1 MAPVAAVDE
10 GGVVGVDAGGDVG
23 TGVGVDVV
31 LFVLLSPQ
39 ATSRTASNRLHIASA
54 DQRVKCFNR
63 VNIKNF
69 MRYTPKLPI
78 VQFGMIVITF
88 CITAPYGVLNKKAY
102 RFEDFL

>member
-1 MAPVAAVDE
+1 MPVAAVDDE

-31 LFVLLSPQ
+31 PLVPLPPQ

-78 VQFGMIVITF
+78 VQFGDASNYISHHPSPWSVEQKS
-88 CITAPYGVLNKKAY
+88 LS
-102 RFEDFL
+102 L